1 MELLHTNF
9 KLKFL
14 LYSFLL
20 WPTLSF
26 SQGEDLFNSLRQE
39 TTKDE
44 SLLPNRMI
52 FTQRALWGNN
62 GLLRKAGIFPL
73 NVEKREKELK
83 LRRSMLKIHQ
93 IIGYLTL
100 AGMVTQGFLGGKL
113 YNNLESGVYDTDLYN
128 IHRTVGNLTSISY
141 FTGAGLSLFSPPPLI
156 NKKSKGLSSIK
167 AHKYLASV
175 HFSAMLAT
183 NIFKNRNR
191 KFHKISA
198 YTAVGSFAAAVLVF
212 NFK

>member
-1 MELLHTNF
+1 MGLLNTNSRV
-9 KLKFL
+9 KFL
-14 LYSFLL
+14 LFSLLL
-20 WPTLSF
+20 WSKLSF

-39 TTKDE
+39 TVKDE
-44 SLLPNRMI
+44 SLIPKRMI
-52 FTQRALWGNN
+52 FTQRALWGNK
-62 GLLRKAGIFPL
+62 GLLRKFGIFPL
-73 NVEKREKELK
+73 NVEQREKELK

-113 YNNLESGVYDTDLYN
+113 YNNWERGLYN
-128 IHRTVGNLTSISY
+128 THKTVGNLTSISY
-141 FTGAGLSLFSPPPLI
+141 FTGAGLSLFAPPPLI

-183 NIFKNRNR
+183 NVFKKRNQQI
-191 KFHKISA
+191 HKISA

-212 NFK
+212 KFN

>member
-1 MELLHTNF
+1 MGLLHTNF
-9 KLKFL
+9 RVKFL
-14 LYSFLL
+14 FFIFLL
-20 WPTLSF
+20 WSTFSF
-26 SQGEDLFNSLRQE
+26 SQGEDLFSSIRKE
-39 TTKDE
+39 TAKDE

-62 GLLRKAGIFPL
+62 GLLRKAGIFSL
-73 NVEKREKELK
+73 NVEQREKELK

-113 YNNLESGVYDTDLYN
+113 YNNWERGLYN
-128 IHRTVGNLTSISY
+128 THKTVGNLTSISY

-183 NIFKNRNR
+183 NIFKRR
-191 KFHKISA
+191 KIS
-198 YTAVGSFAAAVLVF
+198 
-212 NFK
+212 

>member
-9 KLKFL
+9 KVKFL
-14 LYSFLL
+14 FYIFLL
-20 WPTLSF
+20 WSTLSF

-73 NVEKREKELK
+73 NVELREKELK

-93 IIGYLTL
+93 VIGYLTL

-113 YNNLESGVYDTDLYN
+113 YNNWERGLYN
-128 IHRTVGNLTSISY
+128 THKTVGNLTSISY

-156 NKKSKGLSSIK
+156 NKKSKGFSSIK

-175 HFSAMLAT
+175 QFSAMLAT
-183 NIFKNRNR
+183 NIFKNRN
-191 KFHKISA
+191 KQIHKISA

>member
-1 MELLHTNF
+1 MGLFNTNSRA
-9 KLKFL
+9 KFL
-14 LYSFLL
+14 LISLLL
-20 WPTLSF
+20 WSKLSF

-39 TTKDE
+39 TVKDE
-44 SLLPNRMI
+44 SLIPKRMI
-52 FTQRALWGNN
+52 FTQRALWGNK
-62 GLLRKAGIFPL
+62 GLLRKFGIFPL
-73 NVEKREKELK
+73 NVEQREKELK

-113 YNNLESGVYDTDLYN
+113 YNNWERGLYN
-128 IHRTVGNLTSISY
+128 THKTVGNLTSISY
-141 FTGAGLSLFSPPPLI
+141 FTGAGLSLFAPPPLI

-175 HFSAMLAT
+175 HLSAMLAT
-183 NIFKNRNR
+183 NIFKKRNQQI
-191 KFHKISA
+191 HKISA

-212 NFK
+212 KFN

>member
-1 MELLHTNF
+1 MEHSYTSLKVKLLF
-9 KLKFL
+9 GGFFL
-14 LYSFLL
+14 WS
-20 WPTLSF
+20 TLSF
-26 SQGEDLFNSLRQE
+26 SQGEDLFSSLREE
-39 TTKDE
+39 TVQDE
-44 SLLPNRMI
+44 SLIPNRMI

-62 GLLRKAGIFPL
+62 GLLRKVGLFPL
-73 NVEKREKELK
+73 NIEQREKELK

-113 YNNLESGVYDTDLYN
+113 YNNWERGLYN
-128 IHRTVGNLTSISY
+128 THKTVGNLTSISY
-141 FTGAGLSLFSPPPLI
+141 FTGAGLSLFAPPPLI
-156 NKKSKGLSSIK
+156 NKKSKGFSSIK

-191 KFHKISA
+191 KVHKISA

>member
-1 MELLHTNF
+1 MGLLNTNSRV
-9 KLKFL
+9 KFL
-14 LYSFLL
+14 LFSLLL
-20 WPTLSF
+20 WSKLSF

-39 TTKDE
+39 TVKDE
-44 SLLPNRMI
+44 SLIPKRMI
-52 FTQRALWGNN
+52 FTQRALWGNK
-62 GLLRKAGIFPL
+62 GLLRKFGIFPL
-73 NVEKREKELK
+73 NVEQREKELK

-113 YNNLESGVYDTDLYN
+113 YNNWERGLYN
-128 IHRTVGNLTSISY
+128 THKTVGNLTSISY

-156 NKKSKGLSSIK
+156 NKKSKGFSSIK

-183 NIFKNRNR
+183 NIFKNRN
-191 KFHKISA
+191 KQIHKISA

>member
-1 MELLHTNF
+1 MELFNTNSRA
-9 KLKFL
+9 KFL
-14 LYSFLL
+14 LISLLL
-20 WPTLSF
+20 WSKVSF

-39 TTKDE
+39 TVKDE
-44 SLLPNRMI
+44 SLIPKRMI
-52 FTQRALWGNN
+52 FTQRVLWGNK
-62 GLLRKAGIFPL
+62 GLLRKFGIFQL
-73 NVEKREKELK
+73 NVEQREKELK

-113 YNNLESGVYDTDLYN
+113 YNNWERGLYN
-128 IHRTVGNLTSISY
+128 THKTVGNLTSISY
-141 FTGAGLSLFSPPPLI
+141 FTGAGLSLFAPPPLI

-175 HFSAMLAT
+175 HLSAMLAT
-183 NIFKNRNR
+183 NIFKKRNQQI
-191 KFHKISA
+191 HKISA

-212 NFK
+212 KFN

>member
-14 LYSFLL
+14 LCIFLL
-20 WPTLSF
+20 WSTLSL

-52 FTQRALWGNN
+52 FTQRALWGND
-62 GLLRKAGIFPL
+62 GLLRKVGIFPL
-73 NVEKREKELK
+73 NVEQREKELK

-93 IIGYLTL
+93 VIGYLTL

-113 YNNLESGVYDTDLYN
+113 YNNWERGLYN
-128 IHRTVGNLTSISY
+128 THKTVGNLTSISY
-141 FTGAGLSLFSPPPLI
+141 FTGAGLSLFAPPPLI
-156 NKKSKGLSSIK
+156 NKKTKGLSSIK

-183 NIFKNRNR
+183 NIFKNRN
-191 KFHKISA
+191 KQIHKISA

-212 NFK
+212 NLK

>member
-14 LYSFLL
+14 LCIFLL
-20 WPTLSF
+20 WSTLSF

-73 NVEKREKELK
+73 NVEQREKELK

-93 IIGYLTL
+93 VIGYLTL

-113 YNNLESGVYDTDLYN
+113 YNNWERGLYN
-128 IHRTVGNLTSISY
+128 THKTVGNLTSISY
-141 FTGAGLSLFSPPPLI
+141 FTGAGLSLFAPPPLI
-156 NKKSKGLSSIK
+156 NKKTKGLSSIK

-183 NIFKNRNR
+183 NIFKNRN
-191 KFHKISA
+191 KQIHKISA

>member
-9 KLKFL
+9 KVKFL
-14 LYSFLL
+14 FYIFLL
-20 WPTLSF
+20 WSTLSY

-113 YNNLESGVYDTDLYN
+113 YNNWERGLYN
-128 IHRTVGNLTSISY
+128 THKTVGNLTSISY
-141 FTGAGLSLFSPPPLI
+141 FTGAGLSLFAPPPLI
-156 NKKSKGLSSIK
+156 NKKSKGFSSIK

-175 HFSAMLAT
+175 HFSAMLST
-183 NIFKNRNR
+183 NIFKNRN
-191 KFHKISA
+191 KQIHKISA

>member
-9 KLKFL
+9 KLKL
-14 LYSFLL
+14 LLCIFLL
-20 WPTLSF
+20 WSTLSL

-52 FTQRALWGNN
+52 FTQSALWGND
-62 GLLRKAGIFPL
+62 GLLRKVGIFPL
-73 NVEKREKELK
+73 NVEQREKELK

-93 IIGYLTL
+93 VIGYLTL

-113 YNNLESGVYDTDLYN
+113 YNNWERGLYN
-128 IHRTVGNLTSISY
+128 THKTVGNLTSISY

-156 NKKSKGLSSIK
+156 NKKSKGFSSIK

-183 NIFKNRNR
+183 NIFKNRN
-191 KFHKISA
+191 KQIHKISA

-212 NFK
+212 NFN

>member
-14 LYSFLL
+14 LCIFLL
-20 WPTLSF
+20 WSTLSF

-73 NVEKREKELK
+73 NVEQREKELK

-93 IIGYLTL
+93 VIGYLTL

-113 YNNLESGVYDTDLYN
+113 YNNWERGLYN
-128 IHRTVGNLTSISY
+128 THKTVGNLTSISY
-141 FTGAGLSLFSPPPLI
+141 FTGAGLSLFAPPPLI

-183 NIFKNRNR
+183 NIFKNRN
-191 KFHKISA
+191 KQIHKISA

>member
-73 NVEKREKELK
+73 NVELREKELK

-113 YNNLESGVYDTDLYN
+113 YNNWERGLYN
-128 IHRTVGNLTSISY
+128 THKTVGNLTSISY
-141 FTGAGLSLFSPPPLI
+141 FTGAGLSLFAPPPLI
-156 NKKSKGLSSIK
+156 NKKTKGLSSIK

-183 NIFKNRNR
+183 NIFKNRNQQI
-191 KFHKISA
+191 HKISA

>member
-1 MELLHTNF
+1 MELFNTNSRA
-9 KLKFL
+9 KFL
-14 LYSFLL
+14 LISLLL
-20 WPTLSF
+20 WSKLSF

-39 TTKDE
+39 TVKDE
-44 SLLPNRMI
+44 SLIPKRMI
-52 FTQRALWGNN
+52 FTQRVLWGNK
-62 GLLRKAGIFPL
+62 GLLRKFGIFPL
-73 NVEKREKELK
+73 NVEQREKELK

-113 YNNLESGVYDTDLYN
+113 YNNWERGLYN
-128 IHRTVGNLTSISY
+128 THKTVGNLTSISY
-141 FTGAGLSLFSPPPLI
+141 FTGAGLSLFAPPPLI

-175 HFSAMLAT
+175 HLSAMLAT
-183 NIFKNRNR
+183 NIFKKRNQQI
-191 KFHKISA
+191 HKISA

-212 NFK
+212 KFN

>member
-14 LYSFLL
+14 LCIFLL
-20 WPTLSF
+20 WSTLSL

-62 GLLRKAGIFPL
+62 GLLRKVGIFPL
-73 NVEKREKELK
+73 NVEQREKELK

-93 IIGYLTL
+93 VIGYLTL

-113 YNNLESGVYDTDLYN
+113 YNNWERGLYN
-128 IHRTVGNLTSISY
+128 THKTVGNLTSISY
-141 FTGAGLSLFSPPPLI
+141 FTGAGLSLFAPPPLI
-156 NKKSKGLSSIK
+156 NKKTKGLSSIK

-191 KFHKISA
+191 QIHKISA

>member
-14 LYSFLL
+14 LCIFLL
-20 WPTLSF
+20 WSTLSL

-52 FTQRALWGNN
+52 FTQRALWGND
-62 GLLRKAGIFPL
+62 GLLRKVGIFPL
-73 NVEKREKELK
+73 NVEQREKELK

-93 IIGYLTL
+93 VIGYLTL

-113 YNNLESGVYDTDLYN
+113 YNNWERGLYN
-128 IHRTVGNLTSISY
+128 THKTVGNLTSISY
-141 FTGAGLSLFSPPPLI
+141 FTGAGLSLFAPPPLI
-156 NKKSKGLSSIK
+156 NKKTKGLSSIK

-183 NIFKNRNR
+183 NIFKNRNQQI
-191 KFHKISA
+191 HKISA

>member
-1 MELLHTNF
+1 MGLFNTNSRA
-9 KLKFL
+9 KFL
-14 LYSFLL
+14 LISLLL
-20 WPTLSF
+20 WSKLSF

-39 TTKDE
+39 TVKDE
-44 SLLPNRMI
+44 SLIPKRMI
-52 FTQRALWGNN
+52 FTQRALWGNK
-62 GLLRKAGIFPL
+62 GLLRKFGIFPL
-73 NVEKREKELK
+73 NVEQREKELK

-113 YNNLESGVYDTDLYN
+113 YNNWERGLYN
-128 IHRTVGNLTSISY
+128 THKTVGNLTSISY
-141 FTGAGLSLFSPPPLI
+141 FTGAGLSLFAPPPLI

-183 NIFKNRNR
+183 NIFKKRNQQI
-191 KFHKISA
+191 HKISA

-212 NFK
+212 KFN

>member
-14 LYSFLL
+14 LCIFLL
-20 WPTLSF
+20 WSTLSL

-52 FTQRALWGNN
+52 FTQRALWGND
-62 GLLRKAGIFPL
+62 GLLRKVGIFPL
-73 NVEKREKELK
+73 NVEQREKELK

-93 IIGYLTL
+93 VIGYLTL

-113 YNNLESGVYDTDLYN
+113 YNNWERGLYN
-128 IHRTVGNLTSISY
+128 THKTVGNLTSISY
-141 FTGAGLSLFSPPPLI
+141 FTGAGLSLFAPPPLI
-156 NKKSKGLSSIK
+156 NKKTKGLSSIK

-183 NIFKNRNR
+183 NIFKNRN
-191 KFHKISA
+191 KQIHKISA

>member
-1 MELLHTNF
+1 MEHSYTSLKVKLLF
-9 KLKFL
+9 GGFFL
-14 LYSFLL
+14 CFL
-20 WPTLSF
+20 LSF
-26 SQGEDLFNSLRQE
+26 SQGEDLFSSLREE
-39 TTKDE
+39 TVQDE
-44 SLLPNRMI
+44 SLIPNRMI

-62 GLLRKAGIFPL
+62 GLLRKAGLFPL
-73 NVEKREKELK
+73 NTEQREKELK

-113 YNNLESGVYDTDLYN
+113 YNNWERGLYN
-128 IHRTVGNLTSISY
+128 THKTVGNLTSISY
-141 FTGAGLSLFSPPPLI
+141 FTGAGLSLFAPPPLI

-183 NIFKNRNR
+183 NIFKRRNNQI
-191 KFHKISA
+191 HKISA

>member
-1 MELLHTNF
+1 MELFNTNSRA
-9 KLKFL
+9 KFL
-14 LYSFLL
+14 LISLL
-20 WPTLSF
+20 WSKLSF

-39 TTKDE
+39 TVKDE
-44 SLLPNRMI
+44 SLIPKRMI
-52 FTQRALWGNN
+52 FTQRALWGNK
-62 GLLRKAGIFPL
+62 GLLRKFGIFPL
-73 NVEKREKELK
+73 NVEQREKELK

-113 YNNLESGVYDTDLYN
+113 YNNWERGLYN
-128 IHRTVGNLTSISY
+128 THKTVGNLTSISY
-141 FTGAGLSLFSPPPLI
+141 FTGAGLSLFAPPPLI

-183 NIFKNRNR
+183 NIFKKRNQQI
-191 KFHKISA
+191 HKISA

-212 NFK
+212 KFN

>member
-1 MELLHTNF
+1 MELFNTNSRA
-9 KLKFL
+9 KFL
-14 LYSFLL
+14 LISLLL
-20 WPTLSF
+20 WSKLSF

-39 TTKDE
+39 TVKDE
-44 SLLPNRMI
+44 SLIPNRMI
-52 FTQRALWGNN
+52 FTQRAIWGNK
-62 GLLRKAGIFPL
+62 GLLRKFGIFPL
-73 NVEKREKELK
+73 NVKQREKELK

-113 YNNLESGVYDTDLYN
+113 YNNWERGLYN
-128 IHRTVGNLTSISY
+128 THKTVGNLTSISY
-141 FTGAGLSLFSPPPLI
+141 FTGAGLSLFAPPPLI

-183 NIFKNRNR
+183 NIFKKRNQQI
-191 KFHKISA
+191 HKISA

-212 NFK
+212 KFN